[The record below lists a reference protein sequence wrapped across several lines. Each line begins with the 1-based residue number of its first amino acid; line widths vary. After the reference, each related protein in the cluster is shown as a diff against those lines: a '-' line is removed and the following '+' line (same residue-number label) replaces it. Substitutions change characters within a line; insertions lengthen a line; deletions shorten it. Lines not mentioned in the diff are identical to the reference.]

1 MALCSGLMQAN
12 HPSFGHRL
20 LQDVMSLLAWKPS
33 TRPWH
38 IPFLASLCVGFPA
51 LLGVHFGRFDSGVLA
66 SIGALVIL
74 YMPYT
79 SIPHRMVTL
88 ATCSLGLTA
97 SFALGVS
104 MSFNPYVSATV
115 LGLTTTLV
123 TLITR
128 FYALPPPGSFFFIL
142 VAAVA
147 GTLPFNQSLIPAHVG
162 LFVLGGIQAC
172 LLAFLYSLLVARK
185 ASPSQAPPPIGRR
198 VEAIVPEAFVIGL
211 FVGGSLLL
219 AQFLGLNNPY
229 WVPISCAAI
238 MQGASFRAVWHRK
251 IHRIIGTAIG
261 MGLAWGIFSLPFSPW
276 ELVGVIMVLNFLVE
290 FLVVRNYGLAV
301 IFITPLTVLLAE
313 VSTIALPPDQ
323 LVLARMFDIV
333 LGSFIGFV
341 GGGILHHPEI
351 LANFEARKIRKA
363 HASSRGEE

>member
-1 MALCSGLMQAN
+1 MQAN
-12 HPSFGHRL
+12 PHDPSLGRRL
-20 LQDVMSLLAWKPS
+20 LQDFLSLLAWKAS

-88 ATCSLGLTA
+88 VTCSLGLA
-97 SFALGVS
+97 ACFALGVS
-104 MSFNPYVSATV
+104 TSFNPYVSATV
-115 LGLTTTLV
+115 LGLVTTLV

-147 GTLPFNQSLIPAHVG
+147 GTLPFDPALIPAHVG

-185 ASPSQAPPPIGRR
+185 APPTPASPPLARR
-198 VEAIVPEAFVIGL
+198 VKGIIPDAIVIGL

-219 AQFLGLNNPY
+219 AQFMKLGNPY

-261 MGLAWGIFSLPFSPW
+261 MGLAWIIFSLPLRPW
-276 ELVGVIMVLNFLVE
+276 ELVGAIMALNFMVE
-290 FLVVRNYGLAV
+290 LLVVRNYGLAV

-313 VSTIALPPDQ
+313 ASTVALPPDQ

-333 LGSFIGFV
+333 LGSVIGFV
-341 GGGILHHPEI
+341 GGAILHHPEI
-351 LANFEARKIRKA
+351 LAYFEAGKIRKA
-363 HASSRGEE
+363 DPASRKKA

>member
-1 MALCSGLMQAN
+1 
-12 HPSFGHRL
+12 
-20 LQDVMSLLAWKPS
+20 MSLLVWNVS

-38 IPFLASLCVGFPA
+38 IPLLASVCVGFPA
-51 LLGVHFGRFDSGVLA
+51 LLGVYFGRFDAGVLA

-74 YMPYT
+74 YMPAT
-79 SIPHRMVTL
+79 PIPHRMVTL
-88 ATCSLGLTA
+88 AVCAIGLTA
-97 SFALGVS
+97 CFALGVS
-104 MSFNPYVSATV
+104 TSFNPYVSAAV

-147 GTLPFNQSLIPAHVG
+147 GTLPFNLALIPAHVG

-172 LLAFLYSLLVARK
+172 LLAFLYSLLVPRK
-185 ASPSQAPPPIGRR
+185 AVPKPTHAPPERR
-198 VEAIVPEAFVIGL
+198 VGAIIPDSVVIGL

-219 AQFLGLNNPY
+219 AQFLELDNPY

-238 MQGASFRAVWHRK
+238 MQGATFRAVWHRK

-261 MGLAWGIFSLPFSPW
+261 MGLAWVIFSMPFSPW
-276 ELVGVIMVLNFLVE
+276 ELVLVIMALNFMVE

-313 VSTIALPPDQ
+313 ASAVALPPDQ

-341 GGGILHHPEI
+341 GGGILHRPEM
-351 LANFEARKIRKA
+351 LAYFEARKTRQGRA
-363 HASSRGEE
+363 PLRGKQ

>member
-1 MALCSGLMQAN
+1 MPAN
-12 HPSFGHRL
+12 NNPLPFGRRL
-20 LQDVMSLLAWKPS
+20 LQDFLSLLAWKPS

-51 LLGVHFGRFDSGVLA
+51 LAGVYFGRFDAGILA

-74 YMPYT
+74 YMPQT
-79 SIPHRMVTL
+79 TIPHRMVTL
-88 ATCSLGLTA
+88 AVCSLGLA
-97 SFALGVS
+97 ACFALGVGTG
-104 MSFNPYVSATV
+104 FNPYVSATV

-123 TLITR
+123 TFITR

-147 GTLPFNQSLIPAHVG
+147 GTLPFDPGLIPAHVG

-172 LLAFLYSLLVARK
+172 LLALLYSLLVARK
-185 ASPSQAPPPIGRR
+185 AAPDPTPLPPERR
-198 VEAIVPEAFVIGL
+198 AGAIIPESVVIGL

-219 AQFLGLNNPY
+219 AQFLSLDNPY

-238 MQGASFRAVWHRK
+238 MQGATFRAVWRRK

-261 MGLAWGIFSLPFSPW
+261 MGLAWIIFSLPFSPW
-276 ELVGVIMVLNFLVE
+276 ALVLVIMALNFMVE

-313 VSTIALPPDQ
+313 ASKVGLPPDQ

-341 GGGILHHPEI
+341 GGGILHHPEW
-351 LANFEARKIRKA
+351 LAHFEAEKLAKGRPPAQGK
-363 HASSRGEE
+363 

>member
-1 MALCSGLMQAN
+1 MHAN
-12 HPSFGHRL
+12 HPSLGHRL

-51 LLGVHFGRFDSGVLA
+51 LIGAHFGRFDSGVLA

-74 YMPYT
+74 YMPHT

-97 SFALGVS
+97 CFALGVS
-104 MSFNPYVSATV
+104 TSFNPYVSAAV

-147 GTLPFNQSLIPAHVG
+147 GTLPFDPASIPAHVG

-185 ASPSQAPPPIGRR
+185 AAPSPASPPTGRR
-198 VEAIVPEAFVIGL
+198 VEAIVPEAIVIGL

-219 AQFLGLNNPY
+219 AQFLGLDNPY

-238 MQGASFRAVWHRK
+238 MQGATFRAVWHRK

-261 MGLAWGIFSLPFSPW
+261 MGLAWVIFSLPFSPW

-313 VSTIALPPDQ
+313 ASTVALPPDQ
-323 LVLARMFDIV
+323 LVLARMSDIV
-333 LGSFIGFV
+333 LGSVIGFV
-341 GGGILHHPEI
+341 GGVILHHPEI
-351 LANFEARKIRKA
+351 LAYFEARKIRKA